1 MDAKTIKDAKANLE
15 QLMDQA
21 VDDHEP
27 VIITRDGKQACVLVS
42 LEDWNS
48 EEATQYLLRSPANRE
63 RLTRSIRD
71 AEAGKFAKVT
81 TIEELEAMSRAPK
94 KLRAKRKA

>member
-1 MDAKTIKDAKANLE
+1 MDARTIKDAKANLE

-21 VDDHEP
+21 IANHEP

-42 LEDWNS
+42 LDDWNS
-48 EEATQYLLRSPANRE
+48 EEATNFLKRSAANQE

-71 AEAGKFAKVT
+71 AEAGRFAKTT
-81 TIEELEAMSRAPK
+81 TIEELELMTRKP
-94 KLRAKRKA
+94 RAKRGK

>member
-1 MDAKTIKDAKANLE
+1 MNAKTIKDAKANLE

-27 VIITRDGKQACVLVS
+27 VVITRDGKQACVLVS

-81 TIEELEAMSRAPK
+81 TIEELEAMSRVPK

>member
-1 MDAKTIKDAKANLE
+1 MDAKTLKDAQANLE

-27 VIITRDGKQACVLVS
+27 VIITRDGEPACVLVS

-48 EEATQYLLRSPANRE
+48 EEATNFLKRSAANRE

-71 AEAGKFAKVT
+71 AEAGRFAKST
-81 TIEELEAMSRAPK
+81 TIEELERMTEKP
-94 KLRAKRKA
+94 RAKRRK

>member
-71 AEAGKFAKVT
+71 AEAGKFGKVT